1 MVSPQRTLVLGT
13 SHGGGNGPPLAAII
27 VGLHQAG
34 HAVRCFGDAAV
45 AHDLASAAVA
55 VEVVAAED
63 PLSTF
68 IAQWRAAGDTGP
80 SPFRAWADACAPA
93 VRALMREFRPR
104 VVLSELFTME
114 LARLTKAAG
123 GLRWCCVNPGYYFG
137 PDSLRPFEAD
147 FVGRTRYYIQQFLQ
161 GLGEADLVL
170 HGTDPLF
177 DPPPPSLPRHHQYVG
192 PLWWERPSAAPM
204 YLDAPGAPW
213 VLVTVSSNPQAEE
226 MTLARTAL
234 QTLAAHP
241 LRVVL
246 TLSPRHPRDELGTV
260 PPNAQIER
268 FVPHSAV
275 LTRSGL
281 LVSHAGHGIV
291 AKALYYG
298 VPMVLVP
305 WDRDQP
311 GVAARAAALGVAEV
325 VARHDLT
332 EQRLSAA
339 IDRVL
344 GNPHY
349 QEHAARIASR
359 LQTRDAVA
367 MARMRIEELLET
379 T

>member
-1 MVSPQRTLVLGT
+1 
-13 SHGGGNGPPLAAII
+13 
-27 VGLHQAG
+27 
-34 HAVRCFGDAAV
+34 
-45 AHDLASAAVA
+45 
-55 VEVVAAED
+55 
-63 PLSTF
+63 
-68 IAQWRAAGDTGP
+68 
-80 SPFRAWADACAPA
+80 
-93 VRALMREFRPR
+93 
-104 VVLSELFTME
+104 ME

-260 PPNAQIER
+260 PPNARIEQ

>member
-1 MVSPQRTLVLGT
+1 V
-13 SHGGGNGPPLAAII
+13 
-27 VGLHQAG
+27 
-34 HAVRCFGDAAV
+34 
-45 AHDLASAAVA
+45 
-55 VEVVAAED
+55 
-63 PLSTF
+63 
-68 IAQWRAAGDTGP
+68 
-80 SPFRAWADACAPA
+80 
-93 VRALMREFRPR
+93 REFRPQ

-114 LARLTKAAG
+114 LARLIKAAC
-123 GLRWCCVNPGYYFG
+123 GLRWCCLNPGCYFG
-137 PDSLRPFEAD
+137 PESTRPFEAD

-161 GLGEADLVL
+161 GIGEADLVL

-177 DPPPPSLPRHHQYVG
+177 DPPPPALPPHHHYVG
-192 PLWWERPSAAPM
+192 PLWWERPSAVPT
-204 YLDAPGAPW
+204 YLDGPGAPW

-241 LRVVL
+241 VRVVL
-246 TLSPRHPRDELGTV
+246 TLSPRHPRDELGSV
-260 PPNAQIER
+260 PANARIEQ
-268 FVPHSAV
+268 FVPHAAV
-275 LTRSGL
+275 LKRSGL

-325 VARHDLT
+325 IARHDLT

-359 LQTRDAVA
+359 LQAQDAVA
-367 MARMRIEELLET
+367 MARARIEELLET
-379 T
+379 P